1 MNKTISFLCMAAF
14 LTSLQASATIRRVN
28 NNTGVLTA
36 PAAPNTIPV
45 YTTAQAAHDAS
56 SNGDTIHIEPSG
68 IAYGNITI
76 LKRVIIVGNG
86 YFLGPLTS
94 NFNPGLQALTGS
106 SILGQVSF
114 GAGSDNA
121 EMMGCTITGATYI
134 GYNPSVGI
142 QATNNIIFKRN
153 SAATINLYTTNNS
166 QIIQNYINGFVNG
179 DASYATQNFNISN
192 NIIFYGVD
200 MNLNDQGIFQHN
212 ISSIL
217 GGYSFNVYN
226 SIVRNNIVVAAPGA
240 LNATGSTVENNM
252 SNGTLFGVLNGNQ
265 NSVTMTNVFEDLNNA
280 SPTFTEDNRFRLK
293 AASPAIA
300 TGFGSADMGAFGG
313 SFPYIVSGIPNVP
326 TIYRL
331 TVNAT
336 VTSTTM
342 PVIISTR
349 SNN

>member
-1 MNKTISFLCMAAF
+1 MNKAISFLCMAAF
-14 LTSLQASATIRRVN
+14 LISLQASATIRRVN

-68 IAYGNITI
+68 ISYGNLNIT
-76 LKRVIIVGNG
+76 KRVIVIGNG
-86 YFLGPLTS
+86 YFLGPLTA

-106 SILGQVSF
+106 SILGNVNF
-114 GAGSDNA
+114 AGGSDNS
-121 EMMGCTITGATYI
+121 EMMGSTVTGNVFIGSHATL
-134 GYNPSVGI
+134 GP

-153 SAATINLYTTNNS
+153 SITSIYLYTTNNS
-166 QIIQNYINGFVNG
+166 QVIQNYINGFIYGQNG
-179 DASYATQNFNISN
+179 NATQNFNISN

-200 MNLNDQGIFQHN
+200 MNLDDQGIFQHN
-212 ISSIL
+212 VSSIVA
-217 GGYSFNVYN
+217 GYQFNVYN
-226 SIVRNNIVVAAPGA
+226 SIVRNNIVVVTPGT

-265 NSVTMTNVFEDLNNA
+265 NSVTMTNVFEDLSNA

-293 AASPAIA
+293 AASPAIGS
-300 TGFGSADMGAFGG
+300 GFGSADMGAFGG